1 MKYILASCLLVASFS
16 SFAQKAVVSVT
27 LTPAGS
33 FQATSTKVKG
43 KLADNGGMITSD
55 KITVNVESFKTG
67 IELRDE
73 HFAKHLKASKKPAAE
88 KVTLYNLKA
97 KDGKAKADL
106 EVNGVKKP
114 IDITYKIEGDMVKA
128 KFAVKASQFE
138 LPKAEYLGVGVSDD
152 VQVEVEMPKK

>member
-1 MKYILASCLLVASFS
+1 MKFIVASCLFLASLS
-16 SFAQKAVVSVT
+16 VFAQKAVVSVT

-43 KLADNGGMITSD
+43 KLVDKGGEITAD

-67 IELRDE
+67 IDLRDE

-88 KVTLYNLKA
+88 KVTLSNLKA
-97 KDGKAKADL
+97 KDGKATADL

-114 IDITYKIEGDMVKA
+114 ITITYKVEGDVVKA
-128 KFAVKASQFE
+128 KFNVKASTFE

-152 VQVEVEMPKK
+152 VVVDVEMPKK